1 MTGEKI
7 ISEVNKR
14 IEEINEFTQNVFEL
28 YDGKIN
34 IVNNPIMV
42 INDFDIKSFDDYYNP
57 YQIISPNLIVLN
69 IFNITRKAINT
80 ALINKDI
87 ETNMKYWIWAI
98 VVYALY
104 VMDSHSIEIIN
115 NYDNEA
121 SLSVIMKNTIEIL
134 SNDKDANALGLD
146 PIDIYKE
153 LRNNPDMFKIYPI
166 IKDRIMMPV
175 EMSKYEHTN
184 LKDHM
189 LLFIHDLLG
198 GNKLDEVYDLIEDI
212 FDKYTT
218 NVFICDYFNNKELV
232 FKSNSDEYASIS
244 TFNTFMSDLVVKL
257 IKPEN
262 RLHYDIEKYK
272 DGDIRIYLAVSEDIE
287 NIKMPTNIIPINFL
301 NNKEE

>member
-7 ISEVNKR
+7 IFEVHKR

-28 YDGKIN
+28 YDGRIN
-34 IVNNPIMV
+34 IVNTPIMV
-42 INDFDIKSFDDYYNP
+42 SNDFDIKSFDDYYNP

-80 ALINKDI
+80 ALIDKDI

-104 VMDSHSIEIIN
+104 VIDSHSIEIIN
-115 NYDNEA
+115 DYDNEA
-121 SLSVIMKNTIEIL
+121 SLSVITKNTIEIL

-146 PIDIYKE
+146 PIDIYEE
-153 LRNNPDMFKIYPI
+153 LRNNSDMFKIYPI

-198 GNKLDEVYDLIEDI
+198 GNKLDEVYDLVEDI
-212 FDKYTT
+212 FDINTT
-218 NVFICDYFNNKELV
+218 NVFICDYFNNKELL
-232 FKSNSDEYASIS
+232 FKANSDEYTPIK
-244 TFNTFMSDLVVKL
+244 TFNTFMSDLVVRL

-262 RLHYDIEKYK
+262 RLHYDIEKYE

-287 NIKMPTNIIPINFL
+287 NIKIPTNIIPMNFL
-301 NNKEE
+301 KNDEK

>member
-7 ISEVNKR
+7 IFEVHKR

-28 YDGKIN
+28 YDGRIN
-34 IVNNPIMV
+34 IVNTPIMV
-42 INDFDIKSFDDYYNP
+42 SNDFDIKSFDDYYNP

-80 ALINKDI
+80 ALIDKDI

-104 VMDSHSIEIIN
+104 VIDSHSIEIIN
-115 NYDNEA
+115 DYDNEA
-121 SLSVIMKNTIEIL
+121 SLSVITKNTIEIL

-146 PIDIYKE
+146 PIDIYEE
-153 LRNNPDMFKIYPI
+153 LRNNSDMFKIYPI

-198 GNKLDEVYDLIEDI
+198 GNKLDEVYDLVEDI
-212 FDKYTT
+212 FDINTT
-218 NVFICDYFNNKELV
+218 NVFICDYFNNKELL
-232 FKSNSDEYASIS
+232 FKANSDEYTPIK
-244 TFNTFMSDLVVKL
+244 TFNTFMSDLVVRL

-262 RLHYDIEKYK
+262 KLHYDIEKYK

-287 NIKMPTNIIPINFL
+287 NIKIPTNIIPMNFL
-301 NNKEE
+301 KNDEK

>member
-7 ISEVNKR
+7 IFEINKR
-14 IEEINEFTQNVFEL
+14 IDEINEFTQNVFEL
-28 YDGKIN
+28 YDGRIN
-34 IVNNPIMV
+34 IVNTPIVV
-42 INDFDIKSFDDYYNP
+42 INDFDIKTFDDYYNP
-57 YQIISPNLIVLN
+57 YQIITPNLIVLN

-80 ALINKDI
+80 VLTDKDI
-87 ETNMKYWIWAI
+87 ETTMKYWIWAI

-104 VMDSHSIEIIN
+104 VIDSHSIEIFN
-115 NYDNEA
+115 DYDNEA

-134 SNDKDANALGLD
+134 SNDKDSNALGLD
-146 PIDIYKE
+146 PIDIYEE

-198 GNKLDEVYDLIEDI
+198 GYKIDEVYDLVEDI
-212 FDKYTT
+212 FDNNTT
-218 NVFICDYFNNKELV
+218 NVLICDYFNNRELA
-232 FKSNSDEYASIS
+232 FKANSDEYASIS
-244 TFNTFMSDLVVKL
+244 TFNTFMDDLVVKL

-262 RLHYDIEKYK
+262 RLHYDIEKYE
-272 DGDIRIYLAVSEDIE
+272 DGDIRIYLAISEDIE
-287 NIKMPTNIIPINFL
+287 NIQIPANVIPINFL